1 MSVITKSYDAYLFD
15 LDGTLVD
22 TAPDLGQA
30 LNASL
35 QQAGYR
41 GVTTEQARNWIGHGA
56 KFSLTQAL
64 AHHDLILEPAAV
76 DALLANFLDY
86 YASHVAEESTVYAG
100 VVDTLDHLSHEG
112 RKLAVVTNKPSRFVL
127 PLLDAM
133 SLDGYFTSV
142 ICGDTAAAPK
152 PAPDP
157 IDLCLNQLG
166 VATVNALMVGDS
178 ITDVEAA
185 KAAGVDVACFRH
197 GYNHGIDVETLKA
210 TYLFH
215 RMDQILPSDTADI
228 R

>member
-1 MSVITKSYDAYLFD
+1 MNTIAKSYDAYLFD

-35 QQAGYR
+35 QNAGYP
-41 GVTTEQARNWIGHGA
+41 GVTTAQARNWIGHGA

-64 AHHDLILEPAAV
+64 AHHDLVLEPATV
-76 DALLANFLDY
+76 EALLENFLDY
-86 YASHVAEESTVYAG
+86 YAAHVTEGSTIYPG
-100 VVDTLDHLSHEG
+100 VIDTLDRLDDEG
-112 RKLAVVTNKPSRFVL
+112 RKLAVVTNKPVRFVL
-127 PLLDAM
+127 PLLQAM
-133 SLDGYFTSV
+133 SLDGYFASV

-157 IDLCLNQLG
+157 IDLCLNQLS
-166 VATVNALMVGDS
+166 VATAGALMVGDS

-197 GYNHGIDVETLKA
+197 GYNHGIDVQTLGA
-210 TYLFH
+210 TFLFN
-215 RMDQILPSDTADI
+215 RMDQILPAGSTKTP
-228 R
+228 